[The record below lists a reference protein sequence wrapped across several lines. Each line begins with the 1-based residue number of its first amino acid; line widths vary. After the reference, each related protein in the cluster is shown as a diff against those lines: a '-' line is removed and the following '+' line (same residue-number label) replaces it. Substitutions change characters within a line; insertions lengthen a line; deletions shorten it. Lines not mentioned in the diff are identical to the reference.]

1 MHYQLYATIL
11 QGDRT
16 RQDKKPT
23 LHCLGTESVKS
34 SSHIAAAATAGSLG
48 TSRVYRLQALMLRK
62 IKTAN
67 FAQKVLPRLFFSI
80 P

>member
-1 MHYQLYATIL
+1 MQQYYKGI
-11 QGDRT
+11 G
-16 RQDKKPT
+16 QDKTRSP
-23 LHCLGTESVKS
+23 HCTALALRLPQS
-34 SSHIAAAATAGSLG
+34 SSHIAAAAATAGSLG